1 LKTSG
6 TNPNISIMVI
16 VKWLGVT
23 ELNWCNTF
31 ITSVVR
37 NEFICTNIAFV
48 GMEFANIT
56 IFNFARFASW
66 LDSFF
71 DVFIEIEPV

>member
-1 LKTSG
+1 MKTSG
-6 TNPNISIMVI
+6 TNPNIPIMVI

-23 ELNWCNTF
+23 ELNWCNTL

-48 GMEFANIT
+48 WMKLANIA
-56 IFNFARFASW
+56 ILNFARFASW